1 MKAFLSV
8 LFIPLAVI
16 FLSVNVN
23 YTKEFGLVTDASY
36 HDTTMSI
43 VSDYSDRQMVTDKE
57 KAYFHQFGEK
67 KFNEVWT
74 SLLKDELSTL
84 EEENDYTSV
93 VDTFNKFYRFYKE
106 VYPDSQQLSEL
117 DSLYQEGAKLFNIIS
132 NSESSYGF
140 NLSRYLILLK
150 GATIQIHSKINASNQ
165 SIIASYSHPYYGYFY
180 VNILNQPD
188 QSFSGDLILA
198 IPDSIPVT
206 EGSILRTDVGLF
218 DDTENSSET
227 YGIVMDGSIYEDEM
241 RTYENALVSYYI
253 DLPQKILDRFL

>member
-1 MKAFLSV
+1 MKAFLSIV
-8 LFIPLAVI
+8 FIPLAAI
-16 FLSVNVN
+16 LLSVNVN
-23 YTKEFGLVTDASY
+23 YTKEFGLVTDVSY
-36 HDTTMSI
+36 RDTSLSI
-43 VSDYSDRQMVTDKE
+43 VSNYSDYQLVTDKE
-57 KAYFHQFGEK
+57 KDYLRQFGEK

-84 EEENDYTSV
+84 DEENDYTSV
-93 VDTFNKFYRFYKE
+93 VDTFSKFYQLYKE
-106 VYPDSQQLSEL
+106 VYPESQQTSEL
-117 DSLYQEGAKLFNIIS
+117 DSLYQEGVKLFNIIS

-140 NLSRYLILLK
+140 NLSRYLTLLK

-206 EGSILRTDVGLF
+206 EGSILRTDVGVF

-227 YGIVMDGSIYEDEM
+227 YGIVMNGSIYEDEM
-241 RTYENALVSYYI
+241 KTYENALVSYYI